1 MPALWLKRLVATAF
15 VVGLMSVAVA
25 AGTINVSHKK
35 GVDFAAF
42 KTYAMGAVAVTGDAN
57 PKMVQHMV
65 SAVDRQ
71 MSALGFRKVQTDPDL
86 IVNTQHWRGLS
97 YPTWW
102 SKQFSELDLNY
113 RKLVVA
119 QVVVELT
126 DARSQE
132 VVFSG
137 TARRSVSLKDKTNER
152 HADESVAELFD
163 ESPWGTDFDDD

>member
-1 MPALWLKRLVATAF
+1 MPALWLKRLVATTL

-25 AGTINVSHKK
+25 AGTVKVTHNK
-35 GVDFAAF
+35 GVDFTAF
-42 KTYAMGAVAVTGDAN
+42 KTYAMGPVAVTGDAN
-57 PKMVQHMV
+57 SEMVQYMV

-71 MSALGFRKVQTDPDL
+71 MSALGFQKVEHDPDL
-86 IVNTQHWRGLS
+86 VVTTKHWRGLS

-119 QVVVELT
+119 QVIVELS
-126 DARSQE
+126 DPRSQQ
-132 VVFSG
+132 VVFTG
-137 TARRSVSLKDKTNER
+137 TARRSVSLKDTTNLR